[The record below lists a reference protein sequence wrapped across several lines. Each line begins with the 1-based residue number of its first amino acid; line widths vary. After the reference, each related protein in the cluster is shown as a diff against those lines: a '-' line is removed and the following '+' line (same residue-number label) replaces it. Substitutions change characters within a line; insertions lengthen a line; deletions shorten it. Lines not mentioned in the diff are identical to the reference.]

1 MAGVVKKRE
10 RTWLRAPKS
19 PGATIL
25 HAAEAYPVPEAP
37 SLLLICMMIL
47 HQHESEACNP
57 DPLSRPTSLDPQYG
71 ASPTASRHFP
81 RRTMRHSAPLLWEFS
96 GHASVLQDERI
107 ACSGLDSA
115 FSAQKSA
122 RLPAQG
128 APHGHFPSPQ
138 ASTTGSC
145 LHLRAHPTGT
155 SLLCGEQKSWLP
167 PGNEAQAPL
176 ACLLRALEGSGVVAF
191 ENDAS

>member
-1 MAGVVKKRE
+1 MA
-10 RTWLRAPKS
+10 
-19 PGATIL
+19 PGSEVARRHHTSRSGGISRSGSAL
-25 HAAEAYPVPEAP
+25 
-37 SLLLICMMIL
+37 LLLICMMIL

-57 DPLSRPTSLDPQYG
+57 GPLSRPTSLDPQYG

-128 APHGHFPSPQ
+128 APHGHFA
-138 ASTTGSC
+138 ASVTSC
-145 LHLRAHPTGT
+145 ASLRCCAV
-155 SLLCGEQKSWLP
+155 SRRLRLP
-167 PGNEAQAPL
+167 PGNEAQSPL

-191 ENDAS
+191 EDDAS